1 MMAIEVRVT
10 ESVSPAGLYLVCG
23 EGAVAA
29 DIGVGFDALFCTTS
43 ESSTGCVSTE
53 TGVC

>member
-1 MMAIEVRVT
+1 MMAIEVRVAVN
-10 ESVSPAGLYLVCG
+10 VSPAGLYLVCG

-43 ESSTGCVSTE
+43 ESSTGCVRTE